1 MGSCWNKP
9 PVDTIDTE
17 MSTLEKVH
25 EVDILEEQ
33 WKEKIKTNEEDG
45 VSFVSFGEGLDED
58 QIWIEFWESFQH
70 LRK

>member
-9 PVDTIDTE
+9 AVDTFDNE
-17 MSTLEKVH
+17 MSTLEKVDNG
-25 EVDILEEQ
+25 DILEQQ
-33 WKEKIKTNEEDG
+33 WKENIKTNEEDG
-45 VSFVSFGEGLDED
+45 VSFGSFGEDLDED

>member
-17 MSTLEKVH
+17 MSTLEKVDNGDLV
-25 EVDILEEQ
+25 EQQ
-33 WKEKIKTNEEDG
+33 WKENIKINEEDG
-45 VSFVSFGEGLDED
+45 VSFGEDLDED

>member
-9 PVDTIDTE
+9 AVNTFDTK
-17 MSTLEKVH
+17 MSALEKVDNG
-25 EVDILEEQ
+25 DILEQQ
-33 WKEKIKTNEEDG
+33 WKENIKTNEEDG
-45 VSFVSFGEGLDED
+45 VSFGSFGEDLDED

>member
-9 PVDTIDTE
+9 AVDPIDAE
-17 MSTLEKVH
+17 MSIFEKVDKG
-25 EVDILEEQ
+25 DILEQ
-33 WKEKIKTNEEDG
+33 QRREKIKTNEEDG
-45 VSFVSFGEGLDED
+45 VSFGEDLDED

>member
-17 MSTLEKVH
+17 MSTLEKVDNG
-25 EVDILEEQ
+25 DIFEQ
-33 WKEKIKTNEEDG
+33 QQKENIKTNEEDG
-45 VSFVSFGEGLDED
+45 VSLGSFGEDLDED

>member
-9 PVDTIDTE
+9 AVDTIDTE

-33 WKEKIKTNEEDG
+33 WKEKFKTNEEDE
-45 VSFVSFGEGLDED
+45 VSFGSFGEDLDED

>member
-9 PVDTIDTE
+9 PADTIDTE
-17 MSTLEKVH
+17 MSTLEKVDNGDLV
-25 EVDILEEQ
+25 EQQ
-33 WKEKIKTNEEDG
+33 WKENIKINEEDG
-45 VSFVSFGEGLDED
+45 VSFGSFGEDLDED

>member
-9 PVDTIDTE
+9 AVDTFDTE
-17 MSTLEKVH
+17 MSTLEKVDNG
-25 EVDILEEQ
+25 DILEQQ
-33 WKEKIKTNEEDG
+33 WKENIKTNEEDG
-45 VSFVSFGEGLDED
+45 VSFGSFGEDLDED